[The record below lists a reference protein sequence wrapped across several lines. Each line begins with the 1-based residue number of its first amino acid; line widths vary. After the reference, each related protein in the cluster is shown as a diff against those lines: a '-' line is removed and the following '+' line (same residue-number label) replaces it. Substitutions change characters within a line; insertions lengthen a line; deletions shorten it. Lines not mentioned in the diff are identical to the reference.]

1 MGWTSHQ
8 RREVR
13 NAWRSFPSSSKVT
26 LMALLDGRYPLL
38 RTWLF
43 GPGADSDVHAAMSAS
58 HAEVLIQDLEDF
70 TPPARRDEA
79 RALAA
84 GLFARWRAV
93 GARVCVRINSLH
105 DDG

>member
-1 MGWTSHQ
+1 MNDGSH
-8 RREVR
+8 
-13 NAWRSFPSSSKVT
+13 A
-26 LMALLDGRYPLL
+26 LL

-43 GPGADSDVHAAMSAS
+43 GPGADRAVHEAMSAS
-58 HAEVLIQDLEDF
+58 RADVLIQDLEDF
-70 TPPARRDEA
+70 TPPQRRDEA

-105 DDG
+105 EDGPLDLS